1 MKLQTI
7 FAVLITLVR
16 IYLGIKVISWLIINL
31 ISQVSHPLSEI
42 EAFLVIILLD
52 IWVSSQISGVIVVDK
67 EKDESGS

>member
-67 EKDESGS
+67 DESGS